1 MKFIGIG
8 SMFSGLSRGWRGD
21 PSLQQISM
29 RADALPPES
38 EPARPTPAESAEAE
52 AVLGDLAAVFLDALS
67 PSPTRSQSSNTATQP
82 ESNEEEETAK
92 RQTLYQVLIEQI
104 PAVVFIA
111 YLEGGTMGE
120 AYVSPQIEKVLGF
133 TQEEWLEDPIRWYRH
148 IHPDDKDR
156 WSVEAANMF
165 LTGES
170 LRSAYRVIARDGTM
184 VWFQCEIRMVRRENG
199 RPWFIHGVGF
209 DITELKRTEAALHAR
224 TAALHELSSRL
235 LRTQDEERRRIA
247 RELHDSLGQYLAAV
261 KINLDLLA
269 GETDTSNPFFSE
281 SKELVDRCIGE
292 VRTISHLLHPPL
304 LDEMGFLSAA
314 QWFVEGF
321 AKRSGIKVTVDIPP
335 DLQRLPDAIEIAL
348 FRVLQETLT
357 NVHRHSRSLAAEI
370 LLAVNNGEVFLEVR
384 DHGSGVPPDVLE
396 RFQQV
401 GSGAGVGLAGMRER
415 VHELGGRLEIRSDQ
429 HGTIVSV
436 TIPVRP
442 I

>member
-1 MKFIGIG
+1 
-8 SMFSGLSRGWRGD
+8 
-21 PSLQQISM
+21 M
-29 RADALPPES
+29 RDNPLPPES
-38 EPARPTPAESAEAE
+38 EAPRPTPAEAAEAE
-52 AVLGDLAAVFLDALS
+52 AVLGDLAAVFLDALGSS
-67 PSPTRSQSSNTATQP
+67 PVQSPKNKTQP
-82 ESNEEEETAK
+82 ETNTEEETPK

-209 DITELKRTEAALHAR
+209 DISELKRTEAALQAR

-235 LRTQDEERRRIA
+235 LRAQDEERRRIA

-261 KINLDLLA
+261 KINLDLLD
-269 GETDTSNPFFSE
+269 GETATSNPFFSE
-281 SKELVDRCIGE
+281 SKELVDRCIAE

-314 QWFVEGF
+314 QWYVEGF
-321 AKRSGIKVTVDIPP
+321 AKRSGINVTVDIPP
-335 DLQRLPDAIEIAL
+335 DLQRLPDPVELAL

-357 NVHRHSRSLAAEI
+357 NVHRHSRSPAAEI

-384 DHGSGVPPDVLE
+384 DHGSGVPPAVLE
-396 RFQQV
+396 RFQLV
-401 GSGAGVGLAGMRER
+401 GAGAGVGLAGMRER
-415 VHELGGRLEIRSDQ
+415 VHELGGRLDIRSDQ
-429 HGTIVSV
+429 HGTLVSV
-436 TIPVRP
+436 TIPITP